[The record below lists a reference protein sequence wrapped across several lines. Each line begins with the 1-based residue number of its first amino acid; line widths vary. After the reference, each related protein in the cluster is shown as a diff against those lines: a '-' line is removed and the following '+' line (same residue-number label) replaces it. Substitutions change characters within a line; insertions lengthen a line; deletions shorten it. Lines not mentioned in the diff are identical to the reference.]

1 MCGIVGYIGDKK
13 ATPILI
19 NGLLSLE
26 YRGYDSAGIAVLD
39 NNKIAVMKNKGR
51 VNNLYDIDGINDL
64 LGNIGIAHT
73 RWATHGKPSKENSHP
88 HMDNSNT
95 FAVVHNGIIEN
106 YTEIRNFLENK
117 GYIFLS
123 QTDTEVIPNLIHYYY
138 ENGIQGENPFLRAV
152 KSAVDDLKGSYAIGV
167 ISYKYPDKLI
177 VVRKDSP
184 LVIGKGNGENFIAS
198 DIPAILPYTRD
209 FYLPDDNEFVEIF
222 KNTIRFYDS
231 SLVEHSKAIKNIE
244 WDACA
249 AEKDG
254 FEDYMLKEIYEQ
266 PNAIRETIGSRFK
279 LGEKCDFDDLHFT
292 KEFLSKINKIYIVAC
307 GTAMHAGLTGKTIIE
322 KLCRIPVTVDIAS
335 EYRYRD
341 PIIDEN
347 TLCIFISQSGET
359 ADTIAALK
367 LSKQKGATT
376 LAISNVIGSSITREA
391 DYTIYTHAGP
401 EIAVASTKAYSSQ
414 VVLLAI
420 LAIYFAEVLNSTP
433 ENVLENLKSEILDL
447 PVKISNILDNTEEIK
462 KFAKKVYIE
471 KDMFFLGRGT
481 DYNVALEGSLKL
493 KEISYIHSEA
503 YAAGELKHGPI
514 ALIENNVTVIGIV
527 TDPNLVEKSLSNIQ
541 EVITRGA
548 KTLIIT
554 NQILPSNHFNYVI
567 NIPNTNDFLSPIL
580 SVIPLQLLSY
590 YISKNK
596 GLDVDKPRNL
606 AKSVTVE

>member
-1 MCGIVGYIGDKK
+1 
-13 ATPILI
+13 
-19 NGLLSLE
+19 
-26 YRGYDSAGIAVLD
+26 
-39 NNKIAVMKNKGR
+39 
-51 VNNLYDIDGINDL
+51 
-64 LGNIGIAHT
+64 
-73 RWATHGKPSKENSHP
+73 
-88 HMDNSNT
+88 
-95 FAVVHNGIIEN
+95 
-106 YTEIRNFLENK
+106 
-117 GYIFLS
+117 
-123 QTDTEVIPNLIHYYY
+123 
-138 ENGIQGENPFLRAV
+138 
-152 KSAVDDLKGSYAIGV
+152 
-167 ISYKYPDKLI
+167 
-177 VVRKDSP
+177 
-184 LVIGKGNGENFIAS
+184 
-198 DIPAILPYTRD
+198 
-209 FYLPDDNEFVEIF
+209 
-222 KNTIRFYDS
+222 
-231 SLVEHSKAIKNIE
+231 
-244 WDACA
+244 
-249 AEKDG
+249 
-254 FEDYMLKEIYEQ
+254 
-266 PNAIRETIGSRFK
+266 
-279 LGEKCDFDDLHFT
+279 
-292 KEFLSKINKIYIVAC
+292 
-307 GTAMHAGLTGKTIIE
+307 MHAGLTGKTIIE

-514 ALIENNVTVIGIV
+514 AGIETTVPGRGRV
-527 TDPNLVEKSLSNIQ
+527 TDPNYVE
-541 EVITRGA
+541 
-548 KTLIIT
+548 II
-554 NQILPSNHFNYVI
+554 
-567 NIPNTNDFLSPIL
+567 
-580 SVIPLQLLSY
+580 
-590 YISKNK
+590 K
-596 GLDVDKPRNL
+596 
-606 AKSVTVE
+606 